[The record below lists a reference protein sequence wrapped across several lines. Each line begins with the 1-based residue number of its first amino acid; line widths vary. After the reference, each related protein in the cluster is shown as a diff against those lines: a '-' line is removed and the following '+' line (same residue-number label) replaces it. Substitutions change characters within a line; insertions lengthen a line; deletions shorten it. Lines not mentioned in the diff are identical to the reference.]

1 MLSSPPILLYVLNMQ
16 GDEKKKLVTISEWIL
31 MSPHFHQRLCLT
43 AVNNHFEDS
52 QYPQVSS
59 TEPPRPAMCS
69 GRVNHEDT
77 NTEVFVRGGRL
88 KESWWTLRL
97 GATWLRLHGFYDL
110 FLIYFCS
117 SLTWILSPGYQHRK
131 RDPKKN
137 ERKTFRAASQ
147 LQIKSWKKY
156 FLNCIFFGKFNRQ
169 TDRGSAR
176 NTKSQALFK

>member
-1 MLSSPPILLYVLNMQ
+1 
-16 GDEKKKLVTISEWIL
+16 

-59 TEPPRPAMCS
+59 TEPPRPAICS

-97 GATWLRLHGFYDL
+97 GATWLRLHGFYL
-110 FLIYFCS
+110 SIFFYLYIFIYNIFSS

-156 FLNCIFFGKFNRQ
+156 FLNTAYSLGNSTGKQ
-169 TDRGSAR
+169 TEEVLVTPSLRHCSNKYKLAR
-176 NTKSQALFK
+176 EGEKL